1 MDRAGKQ
8 FVLNSVCA
16 VSQVCNIEQN
26 YAFDIYEECAFSVFY
41 QELDEKVNIIL
52 NLCINFIP
60 YKGRC

>member
-1 MDRAGKQ
+1 M
-8 FVLNSVCA
+8 LNSVCA